1 MVLKKEN
8 APSLIEIQ
16 KLNRELWTNTRAS
29 TSWANKLMSP
39 RVWSNLTWPNHLHL
53 VVPEV
58 VEEDVEVSVEDEVV
72 AEVMVE
78 DGPALG
84 EVITRE
90 AVAAE
95 DMTSLRPSPYPATR
109 LD

>member
-1 MVLKKEN
+1 MKVGE
-8 APSLIEIQ
+8 AAE
-16 KLNRELWTNTRAS
+16 
-29 TSWANKLMSP
+29 
-39 RVWSNLTWPNHLHL
+39 
-53 VVPEV
+53 EV